1 MNFVDYAILAIYFIA
16 VLGIG
21 FAAKRYIKTSLDYFL
36 SGRSLPAWIT
46 GLAFI
51 SANLG
56 ALEILGMAANGAQF
70 GVYTVHYYW
79 VGAIPAMVFL
89 GLVMMPFYYGS
100 KVRSVP
106 EYLRLRFNKPTHVFN
121 ALSFALATVLIAGVN
136 LYALALVLK
145 LLLGWP
151 ILLGIVVAAAIV
163 LVYITLGGL
172 SSAIYN
178 EVLQFF
184 IILAALIPLTVI
196 GLIDVGGWDGL
207 KDEIVKMKGND
218 DLLQSWAGTGSG
230 DNPLEASWIPI
241 VFGLGFVLSFGYWTT
256 NFAEVQRALSAKSL
270 NAAQRTP
277 LIGAYP
283 KIFIPA
289 ITIIP
294 GLVALVTIKGLGG
307 DDPNLQYNNAIPLLM
322 NEYLPNGML
331 GLALVG
337 LIAAFMA
344 GVAAN
349 VSAFNTVVTY
359 DLWEPYVKRDQSDDY
374 YLNFGRIA
382 TVVGIVIGIATALIA
397 SGYNNIM
404 DYIQLLFS
412 FFNAPL
418 FATFIIGM
426 FWKRMTPWAG
436 FCGLLAGTLGA
447 VLAHYG
453 NDWGWFDLGSAQA
466 AAFWGAIAAFV
477 LDAIVSVAVTFV
489 TTPKPVAELDG
500 LVYGMAVVDEHV
512 AGLRTGLVPEAA
524 DARARRARPDRDPVH
539 PLRLGDQHARG
550 QVHLRRRQSRGG
562 VPRRA
567 RRQPVRRAPLH
578 RRPVPDLRGDPVRA
592 RHRRVRRRGREGGR
606 GQRQPVDRPG
616 DAARRRAVHR
626 LGALAPAGAGA
637 GRGRGRVRAGGRR
650 GRGPLT
656 RTRRAA
662 SRRAGRARARSRRS
676 RRRPCGRRRLPR
688 P

>member
-1 MNFVDYAILAIYFIA
+1 MVLAQSEVRLDTNLVDYAILAIYFVA

-56 ALEILGMAANGAQF
+56 ALEILGMAANGAQY

-79 VGAIPAMVFL
+79 IGAVPAMVFL
-89 GLVMMPFYYGS
+89 GIVMMPFYYGS

-106 EYLRLRFNKPTHVFN
+106 EYLRLRFNKQTHLFN
-121 ALSFALATVLIAGVN
+121 ALTFAFATVLIAGVN

-145 LLLGWP
+145 LMLGWP
-151 ILLGIVVAAAIV
+151 ILLGIVVAAAVV
-163 LVYITLGGL
+163 LAYITLGGL

-184 IILAALIPLTVI
+184 VILAALIPLTIV
-196 GLIDVGGWDGL
+196 GLHDVGGWGGL
-207 KDEIVKMKGND
+207 KERVQEVNSKDE
-218 DLLQSWAGTGSG
+218 LFHSWVGTGIG
-230 DNPLEASWIPI
+230 NVDNPLGASWVPI

-270 NAAQRTP
+270 SAARRTP

-283 KIFIPA
+283 KAFIPA

-294 GLVALVTIKGLGG
+294 GLVALATVPGLGG
-307 DDPNLQYNNAIPLLM
+307 NDPDKEYNNAIPLLM

-331 GLALVG
+331 GIALAG
-337 LIAAFMA
+337 LLAAFMA

-359 DLWEPYVKRDQSDDY
+359 DLWEPYVRSGKSDDY
-374 YLNFGRIA
+374 YLRFGRIA
-382 TVVGIVIGIATALIA
+382 TVTGIVIGIGTALIA

-426 FWKRMTPWAG
+426 YWKRMTPWAG
-436 FCGLLAGTLGA
+436 LWGLIAGTVA
-447 VLAHYG
+447 AAAAHYG
-453 NDWGWFDLGSAQA
+453 NSWDVFDLGSPQA

-477 LDAIVSVAVTFV
+477 A
-489 TTPKPVAELDG
+489 DG
-500 LVYGMAVVDEHV
+500 LVSVVVSMFTQPKPIEELQGLVHGMANEAEALSAEEQAWYRKPSTLAIGVLGIV
-512 AGLRTGLVPEAA
+512 LV
-524 DARARRARPDRDPVH
+524 
-539 PLRLGDQHARG
+539 L
-550 QVHLRRRQSRGG
+550 SIIFW
-562 VPRRA
+562 
-567 RRQPVRRAPLH
+567 
-578 RRPVPDLRGDPVRA
+578 
-592 RHRRVRRRGREGGR
+592 
-606 GQRQPVDRPG
+606 
-616 DAARRRAVHR
+616 
-626 LGALAPAGAGA
+626 
-637 GRGRGRVRAGGRR
+637 
-650 GRGPLT
+650 
-656 RTRRAA
+656 
-662 SRRAGRARARSRRS
+662 
-676 RRRPCGRRRLPR
+676 
-688 P
+688 

>member
-1 MNFVDYAILAIYFIA
+1 MVLAQSEIRLDTNLVDYLILAIYFVA

-79 VGAIPAMVFL
+79 VGAVPAMVFL
-89 GLVMMPFYYGS
+89 GIVMMPFYYGS

-106 EYLRLRFNKPTHVFN
+106 EYLRLRFNKQTHLFN
-121 ALSFALATVLIAGVN
+121 ALTFAFATVLIAGVN

-145 LLLGWP
+145 LMLGWP
-151 ILLGIVVAAAIV
+151 ILLGIVVAAAVV

-184 IILAALIPLTVI
+184 VILAALIPLTII
-196 GLIDVGGWDGL
+196 GLHDVGGWDGL
-207 KDEIVKMKGND
+207 KEAVMKVNDEDQLFN
-218 DLLQSWAGTGSG
+218 SWKGTGIG
-230 DNPLEASWIPI
+230 NVDNPLGASWVPI

-270 NAAQRTP
+270 SAARRTP

-294 GLVALVTIKGLGG
+294 GLVALATIPGLGG
-307 DDPNLQYNNAIPLLM
+307 DDPDKQFNNAIPLLM

-331 GLALVG
+331 GIALAG
-337 LIAAFMA
+337 LLAAFMA

-359 DLWEPYVKRDQSDDY
+359 DLWEPYVRSGKSDEY
-374 YLNFGRIA
+374 YIRFGRIA
-382 TVVGIVIGIATALIA
+382 TIAGIVIGIGTALIA

-436 FCGLLAGTLGA
+436 LWGLVAGTVGA
-447 VLAHYG
+447 AAAHYG
-453 NDWGWFDLGSAQA
+453 NSWDLINLGSAQA

-477 LDAIVSVAVTFV
+477 ADAIVSVGVSSGDATQ
-489 TTPKPVAELDG
+489 ADRG
-500 LVYGMAVVDEHV
+500 A
-512 AGLRTGLVPEAA
+512 AGPRPRHGQRSRSAIRGGTGLVPPALGP
-524 DARARRARPDRDPVH
+524 RGRRARPDRPRE
-539 PLRLGDQHARG
+539 PLLHLGD
-550 QVHLRRRQSRGG
+550 RQWLKIPISSRAKR
-562 VPRRA
+562 PRWTRS
-567 RRQPVRRAPLH
+567 AP
-578 RRPVPDLRGDPVRA
+578 
-592 RHRRVRRRGREGGR
+592 
-606 GQRQPVDRPG
+606 
-616 DAARRRAVHR
+616 
-626 LGALAPAGAGA
+626 
-637 GRGRGRVRAGGRR
+637 
-650 GRGPLT
+650 
-656 RTRRAA
+656 
-662 SRRAGRARARSRRS
+662 
-676 RRRPCGRRRLPR
+676 RRRPTCSTSAA
-688 P
+688 